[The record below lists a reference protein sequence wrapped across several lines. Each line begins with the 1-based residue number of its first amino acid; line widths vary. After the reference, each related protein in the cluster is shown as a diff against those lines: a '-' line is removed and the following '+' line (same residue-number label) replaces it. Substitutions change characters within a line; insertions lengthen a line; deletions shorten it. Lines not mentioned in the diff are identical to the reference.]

1 MTEAEKKAKKAEADK
16 RYREKKKA
24 EKLAAMANSTDAPV
38 VKEVKAKAPKE
49 AKAPKTS
56 SKTQPKEV
64 VEKFTKTFGF
74 PVRLYWNLRLEKENS
89 SCAKA
94 GTELEFE
101 QINEDGEKK
110 IYRVRRG
117 KRNFF
122 TSSEDLSA

>member
-38 VKEVKAKAPKE
+38 VKEVKAKATKE